1 MRIYKLCLIGAAV
14 LLGTALLG
22 AAILDPTSLGP
33 DAALLRS
40 LAQPLH
46 QEQIDTILG
55 DATAFP
61 PARRARLASLLGF
74 KVEKEVWANQP
85 KDGWSLAFEEGLLGA
100 VVAYKPPILSK
111 FDEVCRSGVQAD
123 PEGCRFVSDWLS
135 ADPEQRLFI
144 AFTRSDVDIA
154 LAVKEVLERQG
165 YVVFIYLRNKVGKPW
180 ADPSL
185 VGEVFAQAG
194 HRLVIDTPNS
204 RGSDGVAAEQKIC
217 ESLLTT
223 RKQSKLATMV
233 STGQVPEP

>member
-1 MRIYKLCLIGAAV
+1 MRIYRLWLIAASF
-14 LLGTALLG
+14 LLGSTLLG
-22 AAILDPTSLGP
+22 AAILDPSSFGS

-46 QEQIDTILG
+46 QKKIDVILG

-74 KVEKEVWANQP
+74 KVDKEVWASQP

-100 VVAYKPPILSK
+100 IVAYKPPTLSK
-111 FDEVCRSGVQAD
+111 FDEGCRSSVQVD

-135 ADPEQRLFI
+135 ADPEQRVFI
-144 AFTRSDVDIA
+144 AFTRSDADIA

-185 VGEVFAQAG
+185 VGEVFAQAS
-194 HRLVIDTPNS
+194 HRLVIDTSNS
-204 RGSDGVAAEQKIC
+204 RGSDGVAAEQRIC

-223 RKQSKLATMV
+223 RRPSKLATMA
-233 STGQVPEP
+233 STGQLPGP

>member
-1 MRIYKLCLIGAAV
+1 VRIYQLCLIGATV

-22 AAILDPTSLGP
+22 AAILDPTSSGP

-46 QEQIDTILG
+46 QKQIDTILG

-61 PARRARLASLLGF
+61 PASRARLASLLGF

-85 KDGWSLAFEEGLLGA
+85 KEGWSLAFEEGLLGA
-100 VVAYKPPILSK
+100 VVAYKPPTLSK
-111 FDEVCRSGVQAD
+111 FDEVCRSSVQVD

-165 YVVFIYLRNKVGKPW
+165 YVVFIYLRNKVAKPW

-223 RKQSKLATMV
+223 RRQSKLATMV
-233 STGQVPEP
+233 STGKVPEP